1 MAYTYHGTR
10 NLITAPG
17 RSVQTFPSGLVRVE
31 RTYICRRGDES
42 RYRSELAV
50 GNLLPNDEGSP
61 SIDGLYIYP
70 DPQEQTQDNGFTEFR
85 VTAYGRTNTT
95 GTVERQGVIERLT
108 GSFGARHF
116 DYLYEN
122 YVFTKVLPSNVSL
135 SQIFEPPQID
145 IITEVQPSAGIASFT
160 KYDGPVNLG
169 YFGARYIIDASA
181 QAFVVSEQPFLAAGS
196 SSTYYT
202 LYSVAKGIYYIS
214 HSAKNFGAFSEYSII
229 YKPDVPRLFA
239 QGTANYLPIA

>member
-31 RTYICRRGDES
+31 RTYICRRGDEA

-50 GNLLPNDEGSP
+50 GNILPNDEGSP

-70 DPQEQTQDNGFTEFR
+70 DPQEQTKDNGFTEFR

-95 GTVERQGVIERLT
+95 GSIERQGVIERLT
-108 GSFGARHF
+108 GSYGRHF

-145 IITEVQPSAGIASFT
+145 IITEVQPSESITSFT
-160 KYDGPVNLG
+160 KYDGPINLG
-169 YFGARYIIDASA
+169 FFGFKVIVRAFE
-181 QAFVVSEQPFLAAGS
+181 QAFVVSEQPFLASGS
-196 SSTYYT
+196 SFTYYS

-229 YKPDVPRLFA
+229 YKPDVPRLISS
-239 QGTANYLPIA
+239 GTANYLPIA

>member
-31 RTYICRRGDES
+31 RTYICRRGDEA

-70 DPQEQTQDNGFTEFR
+70 DPQEQTQDSGFTEFR

-95 GTVERQGVIERLT
+95 GT
-108 GSFGARHF
+108 S
-116 DYLYEN
+116 
-122 YVFTKVLPSNVSL
+122 
-135 SQIFEPPQID
+135 
-145 IITEVQPSAGIASFT
+145 
-160 KYDGPVNLG
+160 
-169 YFGARYIIDASA
+169 
-181 QAFVVSEQPFLAAGS
+181 
-196 SSTYYT
+196 
-202 LYSVAKGIYYIS
+202 
-214 HSAKNFGAFSEYSII
+214 GAFSEVQSLTFETYYYTGAFAGYAGVSGGQGRALYSYSVIAKKI
-229 YKPDVPRLFA
+229 TQNFVLRSDEMNLLYSSLIVPNENGMIAIQVTTINTSDPDSVLLDTSGVVSHYKIESSNFTNFGGFIECVISFTPEFR
-239 QGTANYLPIA
+239 GTIGYRAK

>member
-31 RTYICRRGDES
+31 RTYICRRGDEA

-70 DPQEQTQDNGFTEFR
+70 DPQEQTMDSGFTEFR

-95 GTVERQGVIERLT
+95 GTIERQGVIERLT
-108 GSFGARHF
+108 GSYGRHF

-145 IITEVQPSAGIASFT
+145 IITEVQPSASITSFT
-160 KYDGPVNLG
+160 KYDGPIILG
-169 YFGARYIIDASA
+169 YFGGRWYIDAAA
-181 QAFVVSEQPFLAAGS
+181 QAFVVSEQPFLDSGS
-196 SSTYYT
+196 SFTYYT
-202 LYSVAKGIYYIS
+202 RYYVAKGIYYIS

-229 YKPDVPRLFA
+229 YKPDVPRLVSS
-239 QGTANYLPIA
+239 GTVNYLPVT